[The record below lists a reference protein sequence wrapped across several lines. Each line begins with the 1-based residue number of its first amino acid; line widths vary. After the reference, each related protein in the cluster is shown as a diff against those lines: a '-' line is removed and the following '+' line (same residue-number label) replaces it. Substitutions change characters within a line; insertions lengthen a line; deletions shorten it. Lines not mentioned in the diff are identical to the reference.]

1 MTLVPVLL
9 VLLGVGLLYWG
20 GETLVSG
27 SIALARHF
35 GLSSMVIG
43 LTVVAFA
50 TSAPELAA
58 AMTANLLDAP
68 DIATGNAVGSNIA
81 NVGLILGGSAL
92 FFALPATGRFVRREL
107 AFMLVV
113 TVVSYPIMLRG
124 LEINRI
130 EGLILVALL
139 VFFLYTLIKD
149 PSSQVVYEVDDDVPE
164 LPLWRS
170 GLAVAFGVALL
181 VGGANALVHG
191 ATEIALALG
200 VPERVIGLT
209 LVALGTSLPELA
221 ASLAAGR
228 KNEADLVMGNIVGSN
243 IFNLLCILGLT
254 AAVSPIRVAPQVV
267 GLDFWVMLGFSL
279 LLMTFLYT
287 RGRLRRLEGAVLLA
301 LYLAYTVFLYVWDV
315 PVPSV

>member
-1 MTLVPVLL
+1 MTLLPVLL
-9 VLLGVGLLYWG
+9 VLLGIGLLYWG
-20 GETLVSG
+20 GETLVTG

-58 AMTANLLDAP
+58 AMTANLLGAP

-81 NVGLILGGSAL
+81 NVGLILGGAAL
-92 FFALPATGRFVRREL
+92 FFTLPATGRFVRREL
-107 AFMLVV
+107 AFMVLV
-113 TVVSYPIMLRG
+113 TVVTYPIMLRG

-130 EGLILVALL
+130 EGLILVLLL

-149 PSSQVVYEVDDDVPE
+149 PSSQVVYEVDDEVREMP
-164 LPLWRS
+164 PWRS
-170 GLAVAFGVALL
+170 ALAVAFGVALL

-228 KNEADLVMGNIVGSN
+228 KGEADLVMGNIVGSN
-243 IFNLLCILGLT
+243 IFNLLCILGVT
-254 AAVSPIRVAPQVV
+254 ALVAPIRVAPQVV
-267 GLDFWVMLGFSL
+267 GLDFWVMLGLSL
-279 LLMTFLYT
+279 LLIAFLHW
-287 RGRLRRLEGAVLLA
+287 RGRLSRIEGGVLLVI
-301 LYLAYTVFLYVWDV
+301 YVVYIVYLYVADA
-315 PVPSV
+315 PVPQV